1 MGKSIIAS
9 YKSAIVLLLIYA
21 LGLAIAT
28 FVEKYFGTQAAK
40 LLIYYSPLFFLLQL
54 LLVANFVLTSVR
66 HQLFKK
72 GKWGFILVHSALI
85 VILAG
90 AFITHVFSKEGVVH
104 LRENESSDQMLVQ
117 TNRGESYHP
126 LPFRLELKQFTM
138 TRYPG
143 SSSPS
148 SFESN
153 LIIHRNNQSFE
164 RKVSMNNVLD
174 LDGYRFFQ
182 ASYDKDEKG
191 TILSVNQ
198 DVAGRNVTYTGYSL
212 LIIGFILCFIGKNS
226 RFRQLAR
233 QLRLLRRSA
242 PRNDAQRRRREIMHN
257 RMQAQRSFRK
267 ADTYTTK
274 PRRGDI
280 IKTLI
285 ISPLRGLVA
294 GAFPIRRFRSATPTV
309 MHNLTPAALSVN
321 VTLVMLFC
329 SSFFFSLNA
338 QTTDIDPVHA
348 ARFGTL
354 PIQSIDGRLKPTNT
368 FSSEVLRKL
377 HHSDKIGSLNSDQ
390 FLISL
395 LAQPEK
401 WMHIPFITYSNKDIA
416 FNYDLP
422 AKQCAYVDLFDTN
435 GNYKLQETLNEVFHK
450 SPSERSR
457 LDKDLIKLDE
467 QINIF
472 HQLIN
477 NGMFAVLPVKGD
489 SNHKW
494 NTSGALTK
502 QYLEAVSNALQTGN
516 WQLADNALELIRTY
530 QKENSGLDIIP
541 ERINAELL
549 YNQLN
554 VFRLCKKC
562 YLIVGGLLLILS
574 FLSLFRKQK
583 WLKWSIRFL
592 TVVVIANLLYHLF
605 GTGLRWYIA
614 GHAPWSNAYETM
626 VYVSFV
632 TVLAGLLFVR
642 QSSITFALATLFG
655 GIILFV
661 SGLNWMDPQIS
672 PLVPVLKSPWLM
684 FHVAVIVAAYG
695 FFGISFLLGS
705 TNLCL
710 LSVGKKQNTELTL
723 RELSII
729 NEMSLW
735 AGLALMT
742 IGTFLGAIWANE
754 SWGRYW
760 GWDPK
765 ETWALITIVVYA
777 MVTHL
782 HLIKKWNNPRLF
794 NLLSILAFAC
804 VLMTYFGVNYFLSG
818 MHSYGRS

>member
-28 FVEKYFGTQAAK
+28 FVEKYFGTPAAK
-40 LLIYYSPLFFLLQL
+40 LFIYYSPFFILLQL
-54 LLVANFVLTSVR
+54 LLVVNFIGTSIN
-66 HQLFKK
+66 HQLFRK
-72 GKWGFILVHSALI
+72 GKWGFLLIHSALI

-90 AFITHVFSKEGVVH
+90 AFVTHVFGKEGVVH
-104 LRENESSDQMLVQ
+104 LRENESSNQMLVQ
-117 TNRGESYHP
+117 TNRGESYHT
-126 LPFRLELKQFTM
+126 LPFRLELKKFTL

-148 SFESN
+148 SFESD
-153 LIIHRNNQSFE
+153 LIIHHNNQSFE

-198 DVAGRNVTYTGYSL
+198 DVAGRNITYTGYFL
-212 LIIGFILCFIGKNS
+212 LIIGFVLCFIGKNS
-226 RFRQLAR
+226 RFRHLAR
-233 QLRLLRRSA
+233 QLGLLRRFA
-242 PRNDAQRRRREIMHN
+242 PRND
-257 RMQAQRSFRK
+257 
-267 ADTYTTK
+267 
-274 PRRGDI
+274 
-280 IKTLI
+280 
-285 ISPLRGLVA
+285 
-294 GAFPIRRFRSATPTV
+294 
-309 MHNLTPAALSVN
+309 
-321 VTLVMLFC
+321 VTLVMLVC
-329 SSFFFSLNA
+329 SSFFFSSNA
-338 QTTDIDPVHA
+338 QTDIDSSHA
-348 ARFGTL
+348 ARFGAL
-354 PIQSIDGRLKPTNT
+354 PMQSIDGRLKPINT

-377 HHSDKIGSLNSDQ
+377 HRSDKIGTLNSDQ
-390 FLISL
+390 FLVSL

-401 WMHIPFITYSNKDIA
+401 WMHVPFIAYKNQEIA

-435 GNYKLQETLNEVFHK
+435 GNYKLRETLNEVFHK

-457 LDKDLIKLDE
+457 MDKDLIKLDE

-477 NGMFAVLPVKGD
+477 GEMLTVLPND
-489 SNHKW
+489 
-494 NTSGALTK
+494 LMK
-502 QYLEAVSNALQTGN
+502 QYLKTISEALQTGD
-516 WQLADNALELIRTY
+516 WQSADEALLLIQAY
-530 QKENSGLDIIP
+530 QKENSSLDIIP
-541 ERINAELL
+541 ERIKAELL

-554 VFRLCKKC
+554 VFRSCKKC
-562 YLIVGGLLLILS
+562 YLIAGGLLLVLS
-574 FLSLFRKQK
+574 VLSLFRKRR
-583 WLKWSIRFL
+583 WTDWSICL
-592 TVVVIANLLYHLF
+592 LIVVVVMSLLYHLF

-632 TVLAGLLFVR
+632 TVLAGLLFAR

-655 GIILFV
+655 GVILFV

-695 FFGISFLLGS
+695 FFGVSFLLGS
-705 TNLCL
+705 TNLF
-710 LSVGKKQNTELTL
+710 LSAGKKENTKLAYRELT
-723 RELSII
+723 II

-735 AGLALMT
+735 AGLAFMT

-777 MVTHL
+777 VVVHL
-782 HLIKKWNNPRLF
+782 RLVKKWDNPRLF

-804 VLMTYFGVNYFLSG
+804 VLMTYFGVNYLLSG
-818 MHSYGRS
+818 MHSYGR